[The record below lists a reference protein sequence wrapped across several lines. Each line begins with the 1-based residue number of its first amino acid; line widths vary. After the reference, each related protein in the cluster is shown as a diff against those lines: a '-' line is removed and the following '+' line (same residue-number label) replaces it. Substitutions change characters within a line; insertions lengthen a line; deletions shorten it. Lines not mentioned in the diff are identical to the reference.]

1 METKNSVRHLIF
13 FVLSIMIAA
22 FGCTYWLL
30 AKNPDSFPELS
41 VVVPIYDVED
51 YLPECL
57 DSLIGQT
64 FKNLEIICV
73 NDGSPDNCIEILR
86 EYERKD
92 SRIIVIDK
100 PNGGVS
106 SARNVGMRA
115 AKAEYLT
122 FVDPDDY
129 LSTNVYE
136 KCMYA
141 IKNKDADILVFNS
154 ITEPDNKLTFPNLKE
169 KFFTNQFEAI
179 DDLDVTTSY
188 VWNKIFRCSI
198 IVGNN
203 IWFNETIKFAEDNL
217 FVNMVFPKAKT
228 VVTCADAFY
237 HYRIRPNSACN
248 TLPEEKFLKDSII
261 RMSELIDF
269 YIKEG
274 YTDRYIWLLD
284 WCLAITRHKIDN
296 TTDIQKRKEYS
307 AEILYILDKKLIY
320 LIDEDIPEYLVDIM
334 NKMKDYA
341 NI

>member
-115 AKAEYLT
+115 AKGEYLT

-169 KFFTNQFEAI
+169 KFFTNQFE
-179 DDLDVTTSY
+179 
-188 VWNKIFRCSI
+188 
-198 IVGNN
+198 
-203 IWFNETIKFAEDNL
+203 
-217 FVNMVFPKAKT
+217 
-228 VVTCADAFY
+228 
-237 HYRIRPNSACN
+237 
-248 TLPEEKFLKDSII
+248 EK
-261 RMSELIDF
+261 E
-269 YIKEG
+269 
-274 YTDRYIWLLD
+274 
-284 WCLAITRHKIDN
+284 
-296 TTDIQKRKEYS
+296 
-307 AEILYILDKKLIY
+307 
-320 LIDEDIPEYLVDIM
+320 
-334 NKMKDYA
+334 
-341 NI
+341 